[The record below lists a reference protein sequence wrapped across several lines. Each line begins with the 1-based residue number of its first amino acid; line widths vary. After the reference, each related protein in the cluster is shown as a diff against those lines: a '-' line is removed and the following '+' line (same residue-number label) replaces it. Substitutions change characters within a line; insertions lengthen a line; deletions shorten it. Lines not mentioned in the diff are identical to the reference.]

1 MSAPPD
7 PRLPARLTD
16 PRPVITVGVL
26 AWLVATG
33 VALAAGDRYASAL
46 PICWAGLA
54 VGAAGGVL
62 YLAQRRAA
70 RRGRRT
76 AQRGL

>member
-1 MSAPPD
+1 MSESPD
-7 PRLPARLTD
+7 PRIPARLTD
-16 PRPVITVGVL
+16 PRPVIVIGTL

-33 VALAAGDRYASAL
+33 VVLASGDRWASAL

-54 VGAAGGVL
+54 LGVL
-62 YLAQRRAA
+62 GSLLFVVQRRAS